1 MFSVSEAEAAA
12 IRTVFE
18 QEGELCAAIELRR
31 VFPFITDNKK
41 AQEFARIIV
50 GWKPL
55 PTPTATRPAQPV
67 PGVAES
73 DGGQFA
79 APARQ
84 IVARPTSTG
93 SGKV

>member
-12 IRTVFE
+12 IRNVFE
-18 QEGELCAAIELRR
+18 QEGALCAAIEVRR
-31 VFPFITDNKK
+31 MFPLISENAK

-50 GWKPL
+50 GWKSL

-67 PGVAES
+67 PGGAES